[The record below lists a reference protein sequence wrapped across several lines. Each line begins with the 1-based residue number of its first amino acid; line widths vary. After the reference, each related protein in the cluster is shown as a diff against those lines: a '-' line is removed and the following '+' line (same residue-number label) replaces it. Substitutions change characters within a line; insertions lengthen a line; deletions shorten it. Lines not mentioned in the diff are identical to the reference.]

1 MALKQNVNK
10 KIISL
15 YNIMATRYRKGKRT
29 GRKLSGRKRSVNK
42 RSGLRRTLRR
52 RGGKGLLDSTNPIG
66 TGERAMEIV
75 NKLSG
80 R

>member
-1 MALKQNVNK
+1 
-10 KIISL
+10 
-15 YNIMATRYRKGKRT
+15 MATRYRKAKRS
-29 GRKLSGRKRSVNK
+29 GRKLSGRKRSLDK
-42 RSGLRRTLRR
+42 RSGLRKTLRR
-52 RGGKGLLDSTNPIG
+52 RGGKGILDSTNPMG